1 MLSCFSHVRLFVT
14 PWTGAHQVSLSVGFS
29 RQEYWSGF
37 VISFSRGTSLGGS
50 KTTAGQSNGIKA
62 LWEIFLFSFLVYA
75 LQRRHVLGKKK
86 PGDLVS
92 VAWIA
97 TNTSAVLHSLNGTF
111 PFVAL
116 FISILTL
123 HGVNSP
129 TLKTRKLMF
138 KEVKLLVCASLG
150 WSIGTLDPCLPLF
163 PVTQALCRPLG
174 RLSDSEPIEWGQMC
188 TRLEVCSQVSLGLL
202 CLKADLLHLSCLP
215 ISIPLRRITLKEPNC
230 MRSPGNL
237 T

>member
-1 MLSCFSHVRLFVT
+1 MHCK
-14 PWTGAHQVSLSVGFS
+14 
-29 RQEYWSGF
+29 ED
-37 VISFSRGTSLGGS
+37 
-50 KTTAGQSNGIKA
+50 
-62 LWEIFLFSFLVYA
+62 
-75 LQRRHVLGKKK
+75 VLGKKK

-92 VAWIA
+92 VSWIA

-111 PFVAL
+111 PFMAL

-123 HGVNSP
+123 HDVNSP

-150 WSIGTLDPCLPLF
+150 WLIGTLGPGLPLF
-163 PVTQALCRPLG
+163 PVTQALRRPLG
-174 RLSDSEPIEWGQMC
+174 RLSDSERIEWGQMW

-202 CLKADLLHLSCLP
+202 CFKADLLYLSCLP